1 MEGKTSVGYDQH
13 TTNQPEAGA
22 EMSFEESVSNW
33 LHAFQAG
40 DREAVRQLWKRYFN
54 RMVGLARLKLGNSPC
69 GAADEE
75 DVALSAF
82 DSFCQGV
89 EQGEFSRLQDRDD
102 LWRLL
107 VMITVRKAVNLIHHE
122 GRQKRGGDQVLETD
136 DEVLQG
142 LLSREPSP
150 AITAAMNEECLR
162 LLDLLDDENLRKLVL
177 LKLEGHTNT
186 ESAALLGRTRVT
198 VQRMLSLIQQT
209 WQQELAL

>member
-1 MEGKTSVGYDQH
+1 VPSNHDSIT
-13 TTNQPEAGA
+13 
-22 EMSFEESVSNW
+22 NW
-33 LHAFQAG
+33 LQALQAG
-40 DREAVRQLWKRYFN
+40 DREAARPLWKRYFH
-54 RMVGLARLKLGNSPC
+54 RMVGLARLKLGDPPR

-89 EQGEFSRLQDRDD
+89 EQDQFPCLQDRDD
-102 LWRLL
+102 LWRIL
-107 VMITVRKAVNLIHHE
+107 VAITVRKAVNLIHHE
-122 GRQKRGGDQVLETD
+122 GRLKRGGDQVLETD
-136 DEVLQG
+136 DEILDG

-150 AITAAMNEECLR
+150 AITAAMNDECLR
-162 LLDLLDDENLRKLVL
+162 LFELLADETLRKLVI

-209 WQQELAL
+209 WRQELAP

>member
-1 MEGKTSVGYDQH
+1 MSLEDSV
-13 TTNQPEAGA
+13 T
-22 EMSFEESVSNW
+22 NW
-33 LHAFQAG
+33 LQSFQGGNRHAAQ
-40 DREAVRQLWKRYFN
+40 ELWNRYFSN
-54 RMVGLARLKLGNSPC
+54 MVDVARLKLGHAPR

-89 EQGEFSRLQDRDD
+89 EQGQFPRLQDRDD

-107 VMITVRKAVNLIHHE
+107 VVITVRKAVNLIHHE
-122 GRQKRGGDQVLETD
+122 GRQKRGGDQIPETD

-150 AITAAMNEECLR
+150 AVTAAMNEECLR
-162 LLDLLDDENLRKLVL
+162 LLDLLDDEPLRKLVL

-186 ESAALLGRTRVT
+186 ESATLLGRTRVT
-198 VQRMLSLIQQT
+198 VQRMLKLIQQT
-209 WQQELAL
+209 WMSELAQ